1 MLRYTLRRFAQ
12 MVFML
17 FLLSILVFF
26 LFALMPGDFFSGNR
40 KLKPAR
46 LAELRALYGLD
57 QPTIV
62 RYFIWLKNVFHGD
75 FGWSLQYNEPV
86 TRLLKT
92 YMMNSFIVAL
102 AAVVIAW
109 TVAVVIGVF
118 SATHQYSLVDKLV
131 TVVVFASL
139 SFPSF
144 FIGLLA
150 IKFFAV
156 DLRWLPTGGMV
167 DTGSNSTGFAY
178 VLEVLRH
185 MIMPTLLL
193 AFFSAGSLT
202 RYFRSG
208 MLDVLRMDFVRCARA
223 PAASPSGRSS
233 SAMR

>member
-131 TVVVFASL
+131 TVAVFASL

-144 FIGLLA
+144 SL
-150 IKFFAV
+150 V
-156 DLRWLPTGGMV
+156 CWL
-167 DTGSNSTGFAY
+167 SNS
-178 VLEVLRH
+178 LRSIFVGCRPEAWSIRGRTAPVSR
-185 MIMPTLLL
+185 MFL
-193 AFFSAGSLT
+193 
-202 RYFRSG
+202 RYCG
-208 MLDVLRMDFVRCARA
+208 I
-223 PAASPSGRSS
+223 
-233 SAMR
+233 